1 MTPDHLEVNDLA
13 NIKSAIKDAKQN
25 VVRNERNS
33 NARATMRTAIRQAEA
48 ALENKDENAK
58 ELAVYAIK
66 LIDTAA
72 GKKQVHKNY
81 AARQKARLAKKA
93 L

>member
-1 MTPDHLEVNDLA
+1 MNDLA
-13 NIKSAIKDAKQN
+13 NIQSAIKSAKQN
-25 VVRNERNS
+25 EKRNEQNS
-33 NARATMRTAIRQAEA
+33 NARAAMRTAIRQAEI
-48 ALENKDENAK
+48 ALDNKEENAK
-58 ELAVYAIK
+58 ELAVRAIK

-81 AARQKARLAKKA
+81 ATRQKSRLAKKA